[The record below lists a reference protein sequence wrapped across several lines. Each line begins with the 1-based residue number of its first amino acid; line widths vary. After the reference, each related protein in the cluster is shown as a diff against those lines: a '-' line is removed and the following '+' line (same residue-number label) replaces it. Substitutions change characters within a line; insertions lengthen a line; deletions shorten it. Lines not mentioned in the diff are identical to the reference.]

1 MNEQIIISSHKNKIL
16 IISPVYSPNVRS
28 LRELHDNVESNVQA
42 LGNLVV
48 SYEQFGSLLR
58 PIILEKLPNMIK
70 LQISRKLESGN
81 WEVQD
86 FPACIDEE
94 IFAREN
100 CEYLKRVILKIPN
113 QQVRFSLVQIV

>member
-48 SYEQFGSLLR
+48 NYEQFGSLLR
-58 PIILEKLPNMIK
+58 PIILEKIPNMIK

-86 FPACIDEE
+86 FPPYIDEE

-100 CEYLKRVILKIPN
+100 CEYLKQVILKIPN
-113 QQVRFSLVQIV
+113 QQVRFLLVQIV

>member
-48 SYEQFGSLLR
+48 NYEQFGSLLR
-58 PIILEKLPNMIK
+58 PIILEKIPNMIK

-86 FPACIDEE
+86 FPPCIDEE

-100 CEYLKRVILKIPN
+100 CEYLKQVILKIPN
-113 QQVRFSLVQIV
+113 QQVRFLLVQIV